1 MKNVE
6 KYAKEI
12 LEYASST
19 EKAIAVCKETMKP
32 CDCSATSIRCKNCIC
47 NVDDSCENEPLYKWA
62 MAEYIEQPKISKRD
76 RAFLDCLKE
85 EYKFITRD
93 KNGMLFAYEAQPRKL
108 EKYWY
113 LSNCGCLGFNRHLN
127 VDFPMVKWSDDEPW
141 KIEDLKKLEVVD
153 EYEEA

>member
-1 MKNVE
+1 MKNIE

-12 LEYASST
+12 LGFTCSVNDRMAVR
-19 EKAIAVCKETMKP
+19 KATGKP
-32 CDCSATSIRCKNCIC
+32 CECADKSLRCEECVRNSNGSCG
-47 NVDDSCENEPLYKWA
+47 DDALYKWA

-141 KIEDLKKLEVVD
+141 KIEDLKELEVVD
-153 EYEEA
+153 EY

>member
-1 MKNVE
+1 MKNIE

-12 LEYASST
+12 LGFACSVNDRMAVR
-19 EKAIAVCKETMKP
+19 KATGKP
-32 CDCSATSIRCKNCIC
+32 CECADKSLRCEECVRNSDGNCG
-47 NVDDSCENEPLYKWA
+47 DDALYKWA

-141 KIEDLKKLEVVD
+141 TIEDLKELEVVD
-153 EYEEA
+153 EY